1 MIGADSQ
8 YRGLAPLKFGLLMQ
22 LQQIDMNL
30 FPVLDAIYAT
40 RNLTRAAERLHI
52 TQPAV
57 SNALARLR
65 RSLNDQLFIRTPA
78 GMSPT
83 PLTESIM
90 PRVQQALALLDSS
103 VTEHQEFEPASAART
118 LRLSMNDMAET
129 LLLPR
134 LLEHLQHRAP
144 GISVESFYVP
154 RDQLVK
160 ELAANSLD
168 FGLDIPIVSATQLEQ
183 QRLVADR
190 YLCMLRPDHPL
201 AQADSLNLEQYLALE
216 HIHVSS
222 RRSGP
227 GLADIALN
235 KLGRRRKVKLRVQ
248 HYRVA
253 PLVVMKTDLAL
264 TVPASLARQ
273 YPAKLFELPYQIP
286 QMDWH
291 LLWHRSQHEDPANRW
306 VREQLVEL
314 FCGPGATN

>member
-1 MIGADSQ
+1 MAV
-8 YRGLAPLKFGLLMQ
+8 Q

-65 RSLNDQLFIRTPA
+65 RALDDQLFIRTPS

-83 PLTESIM
+83 PLTENIM
-90 PRVQQALALLDSS
+90 PRVQQALALLSSS
-103 VTEHQEFEPASAART
+103 VTEHHQFEPSTAQKT

-129 LLLPR
+129 LVLPQ
-134 LLEHLQHRAP
+134 LLEHLQQVAP
-144 GISVESFYVP
+144 GITVESFYVP

-168 FGLDIPIVSATQLEQ
+168 FALDIPLVSATQLNQ

-190 YLCMLRPDHPL
+190 YQCMLRPDHPL
-201 AQADSLNLEQYLALE
+201 ASESSLTLEQYLSLE

-235 KLGRRRKVKLRVQ
+235 KLGRRRKIRLRVQ

-253 PLVVMKTDLAL
+253 PLIVLKTDLAL
-264 TVPASLARQ
+264 TVPASLVRQ
-273 YPAKLFELPYQIP
+273 YPASCFELPFQIP

-291 LLWHRSQHEDPANRW
+291 LLWHRSQGEDGANKW
-306 VREQLVEL
+306 LREQIISL
-314 FCGPGATN
+314 FG

>member
-1 MIGADSQ
+1 MAI
-8 YRGLAPLKFGLLMQ
+8 Q

-65 RSLNDQLFIRTPA
+65 RALDDQLFIRTPS

-83 PLTESIM
+83 PLTENIM
-90 PRVQQALALLDSS
+90 PRVQQALALLSSS
-103 VTEHQEFEPASAART
+103 VTEHHQFEPSTAQKT

-129 LLLPR
+129 LVLPQ
-134 LLEHLQHRAP
+134 LLEHLQQVAP
-144 GISVESFYVP
+144 GITVESFYVP

-168 FGLDIPIVSATQLEQ
+168 FALDIPMVSATQLNQ

-190 YLCMLRPDHPL
+190 YQCMLRPDHPL
-201 AQADSLNLEQYLALE
+201 ASESSLTLEQYLSLE

-235 KLGRRRKVKLRVQ
+235 KLGRRRKIRLRVQ

-253 PLVVMKTDLAL
+253 PLIVLKTDLAL
-264 TVPASLARQ
+264 TVPASLVRQ
-273 YPAKLFELPYQIP
+273 YPASCFELPFQIP
-286 QMDWH
+286 KMDWH
-291 LLWHRSQHEDPANRW
+291 LLWHRSQGEDGANKW
-306 VREQLVEL
+306 LREQIISL
-314 FCGPGATN
+314 FG

>member
-1 MIGADSQ
+1 
-8 YRGLAPLKFGLLMQ
+8 MQ

-65 RSLNDQLFIRTPA
+65 RALNDQLFIRTPS

-83 PLTESIM
+83 PLTENIM
-90 PRVQQALALLDSS
+90 PRVQQALTLLGSS
-103 VTEHQEFEPASAART
+103 VTEQHQFEPASAQKT

-129 LLLPR
+129 LVLPK
-134 LLEHLQHRAP
+134 LLEHLQQVAP
-144 GISVESFYVP
+144 GISVESYYVP

-168 FGLDIPIVSATQLEQ
+168 FSLDVPMVSATQLQQ

-190 YLCMLRPDHPL
+190 YQCMLRPDHPL
-201 AQADSLNLEQYLALE
+201 ATATSLTLEQYLELE

-227 GLADIALN
+227 GLADMALN

-253 PLVVMKTDLAL
+253 PLIVLKTDLAL
-264 TVPASLARQ
+264 TVPISLARQ
-273 YPAKLFELPYQIP
+273 YPAKLFELPFQIP

-291 LLWHRSQHEDPANRW
+291 LLWHRSQDEDPASQW
-306 VREQLVEL
+306 FREQITSL
-314 FCGPGATN
+314 FSVAPP

>member
-1 MIGADSQ
+1 
-8 YRGLAPLKFGLLMQ
+8 MQ

-65 RSLNDQLFIRTPA
+65 RALDDPLFIRTPN

-90 PRVQQALALLDSS
+90 PRVQQALGLLNSS
-103 VTEHQEFEPASAART
+103 ISEHHHFDPATATKT
-118 LRLSMNDMAET
+118 LRVSMNDMAET
-129 LLLPR
+129 LLLPP
-134 LLEHLQHRAP
+134 LLERLQHSAP
-144 GISVESFYVP
+144 GISIESYYVP

-168 FGLDIPIVSATQLEQ
+168 LGLDVPMISASQLHQ
-183 QRLVADR
+183 QRMVADR
-190 YLCMLRPDHPL
+190 YQVMLRPDHPL
-201 AQADSLNLEQYLALE
+201 ASQSSLTLEQYLELE

-227 GLADIALN
+227 GLADVALN
-235 KLGRRRKVKLRVQ
+235 KLGRRRCIKLRVQ

-253 PLVVMKTDLAL
+253 PLVVQKTDLAL
-264 TVPASLARQ
+264 TVPMSLARQ
-273 YPAKLFELPYQIP
+273 YPAKCFELPFQIP

-291 LLWHRSQHEDPANRW
+291 LLWHRSQDEDGANRW
-306 VREQLVEL
+306 LREQIGAL
-314 FCGPGATN
+314 FD

>member
-1 MIGADSQ
+1 MAV
-8 YRGLAPLKFGLLMQ
+8 Q

-65 RSLNDQLFIRTPA
+65 RALDDQLFIRTPS

-83 PLTESIM
+83 PLTDSIM
-90 PRVQQALALLDSS
+90 PRVQQALALLSSS
-103 VTEHQEFEPASAART
+103 VTEHHQFEPSTAQKT

-129 LLLPR
+129 LVLPQ
-134 LLEHLQHRAP
+134 LLEHLQQVAP
-144 GISVESFYVP
+144 GITVESYYVP

-168 FGLDIPIVSATQLEQ
+168 FALDVPMVSATQLNQ

-190 YLCMLRPDHPL
+190 YQCMLRPDHPL
-201 AQADSLNLEQYLALE
+201 ASEPSLTLEQYLSLE

-235 KLGRRRKVKLRVQ
+235 KLGRRRKIRLRVQ

-253 PLVVMKTDLAL
+253 PLIVLKTDLAL
-264 TVPASLARQ
+264 TVPASLVRQ
-273 YPAKLFELPYQIP
+273 YPASCFELPFQIP

-291 LLWHRSQHEDPANRW
+291 LLWHRSQGEDGANKW
-306 VREQLVEL
+306 LREQIISL
-314 FCGPGATN
+314 FG

>member
-1 MIGADSQ
+1 
-8 YRGLAPLKFGLLMQ
+8 MQ

-65 RSLNDQLFIRTPA
+65 RAMNDPLFMRTPN

-90 PRVQQALALLDSS
+90 PRVQQALALLGSS
-103 VTEHQEFEPASAART
+103 VTEQHQFEPATAQKT

-129 LLLPR
+129 LVLPS
-134 LLEHLQHRAP
+134 LLEHLQRVAP
-144 GISVESFYVP
+144 GVSVESYYVP
-154 RDQLVK
+154 RDQLVR

-168 FGLDIPIVSATQLEQ
+168 FALDIPMVSATQLNQ

-190 YLCMLRPDHPL
+190 YQCMLRPDHPL
-201 AQADSLNLEQYLALE
+201 ARETSLTLDQYLELE

-227 GLADIALN
+227 GIADIALN
-235 KLGRRRKVKLRVQ
+235 KLGRRRKITLRVQ

-253 PLVVMKTDLAL
+253 PLVVLKTDLAL
-264 TVPASLARQ
+264 TVPISLARQ
-273 YPAKLFELPYQIP
+273 YPARCFELPFQIP

-291 LLWHRSQHEDPANRW
+291 LLWHRSQDDDSAHQW
-306 VREQLVEL
+306 LREQVISL
-314 FCGPGATN
+314 FGSPREA

>member
-1 MIGADSQ
+1 MAV
-8 YRGLAPLKFGLLMQ
+8 Q

-65 RSLNDQLFIRTPA
+65 RALDDQLFIRTPS

-83 PLTESIM
+83 PLTENIM
-90 PRVQQALALLDSS
+90 PRVQQALALLSSS
-103 VTEHQEFEPASAART
+103 VTEHHQFEPSTAQKT

-129 LLLPR
+129 LVLPQ
-134 LLEHLQHRAP
+134 LLEHLQQVAP
-144 GISVESFYVP
+144 GITVESFYVP

-168 FGLDIPIVSATQLEQ
+168 FALDIPMVSATQLNQ

-190 YLCMLRPDHPL
+190 YQCMLRPDHPL
-201 AQADSLNLEQYLALE
+201 ASESSLTLEQYLSLE

-235 KLGRRRKVKLRVQ
+235 KLGRRRKIRLRVQ

-253 PLVVMKTDLAL
+253 PLIVLKTDLAL
-264 TVPASLARQ
+264 TVPASLVRQ
-273 YPAKLFELPYQIP
+273 YPASCFELPFQIP
-286 QMDWH
+286 KMDWH
-291 LLWHRSQHEDPANRW
+291 LLWHRSQGEDGANKW
-306 VREQLVEL
+306 LREQIISL
-314 FCGPGATN
+314 FG

>member
-1 MIGADSQ
+1 
-8 YRGLAPLKFGLLMQ
+8 MQ

-30 FPVLDAIYAT
+30 FPVLDAIYNT

-65 RSLNDQLFIRTPA
+65 RAMDDQLFIRTPN

-83 PLTESIM
+83 PLTEGIM
-90 PRVQQALALLDSS
+90 PKVQQALALLGSS
-103 VTEHQEFEPASAART
+103 VTEHHRFEPASAQKT
-118 LRLSMNDMAET
+118 LRVSMNDMAET
-129 LLLPR
+129 LVLPR
-134 LLEHLQHRAP
+134 LLEHLQQVAP
-144 GISVESFYVP
+144 GISVESYYVP

-168 FGLDIPIVSATQLEQ
+168 FALDVPMVSATQLNQ
-183 QRLVADR
+183 HRLSADR
-190 YLCMLRPDHPL
+190 YQCMLRPDHPL
-201 AQADSLNLEQYLALE
+201 AGETSLTLEQYLELE

-227 GLADIALN
+227 GIADMALN

-253 PLVVMKTDLAL
+253 PLVVLKTDLAL
-264 TVPASLARQ
+264 TVPVSLARQ
-273 YPAKLFELPYQIP
+273 YPAKCFELPFQIP

-291 LLWHRSQHEDPANRW
+291 LLWHRSQDEEGANRW
-306 VREQLVEL
+306 LREQVLNL
-314 FCGPGATN
+314 FG

>member
-1 MIGADSQ
+1 
-8 YRGLAPLKFGLLMQ
+8 MQ

-30 FPVLDAIYAT
+30 FPVLDAIYNT
-40 RNLTRAAERLHI
+40 RNLTRASERLHI

-65 RSLNDQLFIRTPA
+65 RALDDQLFTRTPS

-83 PLTESIM
+83 PLTENIM
-90 PRVQQALALLDSS
+90 PKVQQALALLGSS
-103 VTEHQEFEPASAART
+103 VTGHHRFEPASAHKT
-118 LRLSMNDMAET
+118 LRVSMNDMAET
-129 LLLPR
+129 LVLPR
-134 LLEHLQHRAP
+134 LLEHLQTVAP
-144 GISVESFYVP
+144 GVSVESYYVP

-168 FGLDIPIVSATQLEQ
+168 FALDIPMVSATQLNQ

-190 YLCMLRPDHPL
+190 YQCMVRPDHPL
-201 AQADSLNLEQYLALE
+201 AGASSLTLEQYLELE

-227 GLADIALN
+227 GIADIALN
-235 KLGRRRKVKLRVQ
+235 KLGRRRRVKLRVQ

-253 PLVVMKTDLAL
+253 PLVVLKTDLAL
-264 TVPASLARQ
+264 TVPVSLARQ
-273 YPAKLFELPYQIP
+273 YPAKCFELPFQIP

-291 LLWHRSQHEDPANRW
+291 LLWHRSQDEDGANRW
-306 VREQLVEL
+306 LREQVIEM
-314 FCGPGATN
+314 FGS

>member
-1 MIGADSQ
+1 
-8 YRGLAPLKFGLLMQ
+8 MQ

-65 RSLNDQLFIRTPA
+65 RALDDQLFIRTPS

-90 PRVQQALALLDSS
+90 PRVQQALGLLGSS
-103 VTEHQEFEPASAART
+103 IAEQHQFDPATATKT

-129 LLLPR
+129 LLLPP
-134 LLEHLQHRAP
+134 LLEHLQHTAP
-144 GISVESFYVP
+144 GISVESYYVP

-168 FGLDIPIVSATQLEQ
+168 LGLDIPMVSATQLQQ

-190 YLCMLRPDHPL
+190 YQVMLRPDHPL
-201 AQADSLNLEQYLALE
+201 ASQPSLTLEQYLELE
-216 HIHVSS
+216 HVHVSS

-227 GLADIALN
+227 GIADVALN
-235 KLGRRRKVKLRVQ
+235 KLGRRRKIKLRVQ

-253 PLVVMKTDLAL
+253 PLVVLKTDLAL
-264 TVPASLARQ
+264 TVPVSLARQ
-273 YPAKLFELPYQIP
+273 YPAKLFELPFQIP

-291 LLWHRSQHEDPANRW
+291 LLWHRSQDDDGANRW
-306 VREQLVEL
+306 LREQITAL
-314 FCGPGATN
+314 FS

>member
-1 MIGADSQ
+1 
-8 YRGLAPLKFGLLMQ
+8 MQ

-65 RSLNDQLFIRTPA
+65 RSLDDPLFIRTPS

-90 PRVQQALALLDSS
+90 PRVQQALALLGSS
-103 VTEHQEFEPASAART
+103 LAEHHTFDPASAQKT
-118 LRLSMNDMAET
+118 LRMSMNDMAET

-134 LLEHLQHRAP
+134 LLEHLQQEAP
-144 GISVESFYVP
+144 GIAIESYYVP

-168 FGLDIPIVSATQLEQ
+168 FGLDIPMVSATQLHQ
-183 QRLVADR
+183 QRLVVDR
-190 YLCMLRPDHPL
+190 YQVMLRPDHPL
-201 AQADSLNLEQYLALE
+201 AGESSLTLEQYLELE

-227 GLADIALN
+227 GIADIALN

-253 PLVVMKTDLAL
+253 PLVVLKTDLAL
-264 TVPASLARQ
+264 TIPASLARQ
-273 YPAKLFELPYQIP
+273 YPAKRFELPFQIP

-291 LLWHRSQHEDPANRW
+291 LLWHRSQDDDGANRW
-306 VREQLVEL
+306 LREQIVAL
-314 FCGPGATN
+314 FT

>member
-1 MIGADSQ
+1 
-8 YRGLAPLKFGLLMQ
+8 MQ

-30 FPVLDAIYAT
+30 FPVLDAIYNT

-65 RSLNDQLFIRTPA
+65 RALDDPLFIRTPS

-90 PRVQQALALLDSS
+90 PKVQQALALLGSS
-103 VTEHQEFEPASAART
+103 VTEHHRFDPATAQRT
-118 LRLSMNDMAET
+118 LRVSMNDMAET
-129 LLLPR
+129 LVLPQ
-134 LLEHLQHRAP
+134 LLEHLQAVAP
-144 GISVESFYVP
+144 GISVESYYVP

-168 FGLDIPIVSATQLEQ
+168 FALDVPMISATQLNQ
-183 QRLVADR
+183 YRLSADR
-190 YLCMLRPDHPL
+190 YQCMVRPDHPL
-201 AQADSLNLEQYLALE
+201 AGASSLTLEQYLALE

-227 GLADIALN
+227 GIADIALN
-235 KLGRRRKVKLRVQ
+235 KLGRRRKVRLRVQ

-253 PLVVMKTDLAL
+253 PLVVLKTDLAL
-264 TVPASLARQ
+264 TVPVSLAQQ
-273 YPAKLFELPYQIP
+273 YPAKRFELPFQIP

-291 LLWHRSQHEDPANRW
+291 LLWHRSQDEDDAHRW
-306 VREQLVEL
+306 LREQVLNL
-314 FCGPGATN
+314 LG

>member
-1 MIGADSQ
+1 MA
-8 YRGLAPLKFGLLMQ
+8 RQ
-22 LQQIDMNL
+22 LHQIDMNL
-30 FPVLDAIYAT
+30 FPVLEAIYST

-65 RSLNDQLFIRTPA
+65 RALDDQLFVRTPS

-83 PLTESIM
+83 PLTENIM
-90 PRVQQALALLDSS
+90 PRVQQALSLLGSS
-103 VTEHQEFEPASAART
+103 VAEHHRFDPATAQKT
-118 LRLSMNDMAET
+118 LRVSMNDMAET
-129 LLLPR
+129 LVLPH
-134 LLEHLQHRAP
+134 LLEHLQRAAP

-154 RDQLVK
+154 RDQLAK

-168 FGLDIPIVSATQLEQ
+168 FALDVPLVSANQLSQ

-190 YLCMLRPDHPL
+190 YQCMLRPDHPL
-201 AQADSLNLEQYLALE
+201 AGESSLTLEQYLALE

-222 RRSGP
+222 RRRGP

-235 KLGRRRKVKLRVQ
+235 KLGRRRKIRLRVQ

-253 PLVVMKTDLAL
+253 PLVVLKTDLAL
-264 TVPASLARQ
+264 TVPVSLARQ
-273 YPAKLFELPYQIP
+273 YPARCFELPFQIP

-291 LLWHRSQHEDPANRW
+291 LLWHRHQDDDAAHQWLRQH
-306 VREQLVEL
+306 LLSL
-314 FCGPGATN
+314 FG